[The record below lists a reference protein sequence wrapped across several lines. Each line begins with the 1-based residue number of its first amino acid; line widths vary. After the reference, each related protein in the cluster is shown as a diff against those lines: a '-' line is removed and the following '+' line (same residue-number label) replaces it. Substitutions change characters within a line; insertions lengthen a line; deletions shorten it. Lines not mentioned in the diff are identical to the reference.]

1 MREQIL
7 DELNKLWYDYLI
19 NEKMKV
25 ILKIKILWKWLKEIY
40 EIFDFK
46 TTNWEHYYVKRTFDR
61 FLKKVFDIKEEL
73 NYKDE
78 LKNSDRLN
86 EKQKKLV
93 DDFLKNEQNNF
104 NFEIKKYFTLE
115 DVYFWFINQWDY
127 NEENAETL
135 LIPKSLIKK
144 ETNLIYY

>member
-25 ILKIKILWKWLKEIY
+25 ILKMKILWKWLKEIY

-46 TTNWEHYYVKRTFDR
+46 TTNWEYYYVKRNFDR

-73 NYKDE
+73 YYKDK

-93 DDFLKNEQNNF
+93 DEFLEDKQNNS
-104 NFEIKKYFTLE
+104 NFKIKKYFTLE
-115 DVYFWFINQWDY
+115 DVYFWFINRWDY
-127 NEENAETL
+127 NEENAEIL
-135 LIPKSLIKK
+135 LIPKTLIKK

>member
-46 TTNWEHYYVKRTFDR
+46 TTNWEHYYAKRTFDR
-61 FLKKVFDIKEEL
+61 FLKQVFNIKEEL
-73 NYKDE
+73 YYKDE

-93 DDFLKNEQNNF
+93 DEFLEDKQNNS

-115 DVYFWFINQWDY
+115 DGYFWFLNRWDY
-127 NEENAETL
+127 NEENAEIL
-135 LIPKSLIKK
+135 LIPKTLIKK

>member
-7 DELNKLWYDYLI
+7 DELNKLWYNYLI
-19 NEKMKV
+19 NERMKV
-25 ILKIKILWKWLKEIY
+25 ILKMKICWKWLKEIY

-46 TTNWEHYYVKRTFDR
+46 TTNWEHHYVKRTFDR

-73 NYKDE
+73 NYKDK
-78 LKNSDRLN
+78 LIDLSLLN
-86 EKQKKLV
+86 ENQTNLV
-93 DDFLKNEQNNF
+93 KEFLKDNQNEKNF
-104 NFEIKKYFTLE
+104 KIKKYFTLE

-127 NEENAETL
+127 NEENGEVL